1 MAMDIY
7 SWLSYRLFSA
17 KKASLIPWELLAAQF
32 GNQTKETWKFKQQFT
47 AKLTIVKIVYRSARF
62 SVQDKGL
69 LIFPSPSPLKE
80 DSRGR
85 IES

>member
-17 KKASLIPWELLAAQF
+17 KKPSLIPWETLAAQF

-47 AKLTIVKIVYRSARF
+47 SKLKIVKIVYRSARF
-62 SVQDKGL
+62 SVQDRGL